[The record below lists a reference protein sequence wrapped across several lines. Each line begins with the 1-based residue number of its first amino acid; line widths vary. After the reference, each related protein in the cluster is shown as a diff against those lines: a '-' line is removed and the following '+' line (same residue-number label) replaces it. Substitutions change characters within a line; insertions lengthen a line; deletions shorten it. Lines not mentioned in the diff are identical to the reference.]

1 MTDVEHTEFTRKY
14 VDLLVKVWRDD
25 DERRRIVAD
34 PTGYAIEAG
43 LPVAPGDVVV
53 LDRSQLEHL
62 PTRQDVM
69 SKWNEGASTHIL
81 IVPETPL
88 IDTAELSEAEL
99 DLAAAQ
105 ADNNTTTHISLC
117 LFAETN

>member
-14 VDLLVKVWRDD
+14 VDLLVKVWRDE
-25 DERRRIVAD
+25 DEHRRIVAD
-34 PTGYAIEAG
+34 PTSYAIEAG

-62 PTRQDVM
+62 PTREAVM
-69 SKWNEGASTHIL
+69 AKWNESATTHVL

-99 DLAAAQ
+99 DLAAAM
-105 ADNNTTTHISLC
+105 ADNNTNTNISLC

>member
-1 MTDVEHTEFTRKY
+1 MTDIEHTEFTRKY
-14 VDLLVKVWRDD
+14 VDLLVKVWRDE
-25 DERRRIVAD
+25 DEHRRIVAD
-34 PTGYAIEAG
+34 PTAYAIEAG
-43 LPVAPGDVVV
+43 LPVAPGDVVI
-53 LDRSQLEHL
+53 LDRSQIEHL
-62 PTRQDVM
+62 PTRDDVM
-69 SKWNEGASTHIL
+69 SRWNEGASTHVL

-105 ADNNTTTHISLC
+105 ADNNVSNNISLC

>member
-1 MTDVEHTEFTRKY
+1 MTDIEHTEFTRKY
-14 VDLLVKVWRDD
+14 VDLLVKVWRDE
-25 DERRRIVAD
+25 DEHRRLVAD
-34 PTGYAIEAG
+34 PTAYAIEAG

-62 PTRQDVM
+62 PTRTDVM
-69 SKWNEGASTHIL
+69 SKWDEGATNHVL
-81 IVPETPL
+81 VVPETPL

-99 DLAAAQ
+99 DLAAAV
-105 ADNNTTTHISLC
+105 ADNNVSNNISLC